1 MSVYKEL
8 RKRPYYSLSAQ
19 KLANSFPD
27 WSLAR
32 SDKHSN
38 FQTIMSDMSE
48 QLDMFSFLV
57 HNNYNSQF
65 HPEQDV
71 TLPAYYYK
79 YSDDGSV
86 FFTTGAGSFN
96 LPPVTVTGKLG
107 ATTYELT
114 PCSYGDILDLSNRQ
128 FLTFEESIHREP
140 RVSVLE
146 AINANGSNPY
156 IGFFD
161 NVKSKSEFII
171 FVKEPIYLGF
181 ALVPKDETLAIVKE
195 DFFAKRKNSAGRSAY
210 IFGNAILTEYQT
222 TNNVSVI
229 NMLPKYEHSFEG
241 VIVPGMYVLK
251 FDLLLESQLDNFYVQ
266 LVINNSFPSSRKK
279 TLYSR
284 NYTIENANKTAYMCI
299 EDDYLIVQ
307 SIDYVEET
315 TDFVLDSYL
324 LFDDNNETVYPS
336 SFLKKDVI
344 MYALEN
350 PSDLEEPSKL
360 HMYDLFLHGA
370 HSIYNDN
377 TTYAMNVVCDKIDY
391 RPGDEIYLE
400 SRPVEFLYGNKLRKF
415 VMEVENIESG
425 LKNYIGA
432 DGNFFT
438 EEDPWDP
445 GPVRA
450 FDLKNQEVRWKYT
463 LPTDVVGTFVFTVF
477 DVDTRLIIGKKI
489 INVDYKIPY
498 KTFVLDANYTGY
510 ELGFNPDQE
519 LEVTKSINEI
529 KHLSFMKDGWIYDA
543 TSNAIYTNVEFDE
556 LVTGY

>member
-1 MSVYKEL
+1 MSFYKEL

-48 QLDMFSFLV
+48 QFDMFSFLV
-57 HNNYNSQF
+57 HNNYNNQF
-65 HPEQDV
+65 YPEQDV
-71 TLPAYYYK
+71 TLPTYYYK

-86 FFTTGAGSFN
+86 FFTVGTGTFN
-96 LPPVTVTGKLG
+96 LPPSTVVGKIG

-114 PCSYGDILDLSNRQ
+114 PCSYGDILDLGNRQ
-128 FLTFEESIHREP
+128 YLSFEESIDRDA

-146 AINANGSNPY
+146 AKNAYGSNPY
-156 IGFFD
+156 LGFFD
-161 NVKSKSEFII
+161 SIKSKSEFILFI
-171 FVKEPIYLGF
+171 KEPIYLGF
-181 ALVPKDETLAIVKE
+181 ALIPKDETLEIVKE
-195 DFFAKRKNSAGRSAY
+195 DFFAKRKNSAGKSAY
-210 IFGNAILTEYQT
+210 IFGNAILAEYQT
-222 TNNVSVI
+222 TANISLI
-229 NMLPKYEHSFEG
+229 NLLPKYEHSFEG
-241 VIVPGMYVLK
+241 VIAPGIYVMK

-279 TLYSR
+279 TLYTR
-284 NYTIENANKTAYMCI
+284 NYTIENANKTSFMSI
-299 EDDYLIVQ
+299 KDDSLVVE
-307 SIDYVEET
+307 SIDYVQET
-315 TDFVLDSYL
+315 SDFVLDSYL

-336 SFLKKDVI
+336 SFLKKEVI

-350 PSDLEEPSKL
+350 PSDSEEPSKL

-370 HSIYNDN
+370 HSVYNDN

-391 RPGDEIYLE
+391 KPGDEIYLE
-400 SRPVEFLYGNKLRKF
+400 TRPVEFLYGNKVRTF
-415 VMEVENIESG
+415 VMQVENIESG
-425 LKNYIGA
+425 LKYYIGA
-432 DGNFFT
+432 DGYNFA

-445 GPVRA
+445 GPVRT

-463 LPTDVVGTFVFTVF
+463 LPVDLVGTFVFTVF
-477 DVDTRLIIGKKI
+477 DVNTRLTIGKKI
-489 INVDYKIPY
+489 INVDYKVPY
-498 KTFVLDANYTGY
+498 KSFILDANYTGY

-519 LEVTKSINEI
+519 LELTKSINEI
-529 KHLSFMKDGWIYDA
+529 KCLSFIKDGWIYDA
-543 TSNAIYTNVEFDE
+543 TSNAIYTNTEFDE